1 MFDFL
6 PLVVQNTILSID
18 EMDYKGISKRQPFP
32 FGRWLG
38 LVFLPEIDLEAYF

>member
-18 EMDYKGISKRQPFP
+18 EMDYKGISKMQPFP
-32 FGRWLG
+32 FSRWLG